1 MAKIKEVSGS
11 ICAPAGF
18 KAAGMHC
25 GIKKEKKDL
34 ALIVSEAPASAA
46 AVYTTNVVKAAPITV
61 TMEHLADGKAR
72 GIIANSGNANACV
85 VGGQE
90 AAEKMCELA
99 AAQLGLLA
107 EDFAVASTGVIGQ
120 SLDIGPIA
128 SSIGELA
135 GMLSHSAQSA
145 AEAIM
150 TTDTFDKQ
158 AACEIEIGAKT
169 VRIGGIAKGSGM
181 IHPNMAT
188 MLAFITTDANIGP
201 ELLSEILSQ
210 DAQDSFNML
219 SVDGDTSTN
228 DMCAVLAN
236 GMAGND
242 PIQKGSAEEE
252 AFRQGLGFVTK
263 KLARLIAEDGE
274 GATKL
279 LTVKVTGAE
288 SKEQARAIA
297 KSIVSSSLVKTA
309 MFGNDANWGRILCA
323 AGYAGVSFPVDRTKI
338 SISSEHGSV
347 VVAQNG
353 MQVLFDEAEALKA
366 LQAKEVIVDFSL
378 GSGQESA
385 EAWGCD
391 LSYDYVK
398 INGSYRT

>member
-1 MAKIKEVSGS
+1 MKEVSGS